1 MKNRIVWVCLWL
13 GVLLVVVLGVG
24 WPAAAQSNP
33 LTYLPL
39 MSRPH
44 PLPLIDYFR
53 TNVTIADP
61 GQTIDLEWSTQETTW
76 VSIYHLLPT
85 GQLGTWWEVGPSGT
99 MTYTISLSERNQTR
113 FVLFAGNEG
122 PIYATAFLTI
132 PLTCPDTWFFN
143 PHPDICPA
151 GPAIISPG
159 AEQHFEHGLMLWV
172 EGQDRIYVLFDDGN
186 SPHWYPYVD
195 EWDPGEPEYDPTII
209 PPPGYY
215 QPLRG
220 FGLVWREQQGVRD
233 RLGWAVDQES
243 SYTTAVQQPS
253 YPRYNDTYMRAADM
267 NVWRLF
273 TELSG
278 WEKVYVTP

>member
-1 MKNRIVWVCLWL
+1 MKNRLVWVCLWL
-13 GVLLVVVLGVG
+13 GVLGLVMLGVG
-24 WPAAAQSNP
+24 WPAAAQSDL

-39 MSRPH
+39 LSRPH
-44 PLPLIDYFR
+44 PLPVIDYFR
-53 TNVTIADP
+53 ANVTIADP

-99 MTYTISLSERNQTR
+99 MTYSISLSERNQTS
-113 FVLFAGNEG
+113 FIIFAGNEG
-122 PIYATAFLTI
+122 ALYATAGLTI

-151 GPAIISPG
+151 ATAIVSPG

-172 EGQDRIYVLFDDGN
+172 EGEDRIYVLYDDGN
-186 SPHWYPYVD
+186 SPHWSAFVD

-209 PPPGYY
+209 PPTGYF
-215 QPLRG
+215 QPVRG
-220 FGLVWREQQGVRD
+220 FGQVWREQPGVRD
-233 RLGWAVDQES
+233 RLGWAVDQEAV
-243 SYTTAVQQPS
+243 YTTAVQRTS
-253 YPRYNDTYMRAADM
+253 YPRYNDTYVRAADQ
-267 NVWRLF
+267 NVWRLL